1 MSDALRLTIL
11 TPERKLLDA
20 TNIKELTLQSSEG
33 EIQVL
38 PGHAAMLGTLVTGR
52 IKYHLSNGEVREGVV
67 SSGFFEISGDLVS
80 VVAETLELRGE
91 IDLDRARKA
100 QLKSEAI
107 LKEAA
112 IDDGQFHKY
121 QLKLQRAL
129 IRQQVEGKGN

>member
-1 MSDALRLTIL
+1 MSDALRLTVL

-20 TNIKELTLQSSEG
+20 MSIKELTLQSSEG

-52 IKYHLSNGEVREGVV
+52 IKYHLANGDEREGVV
-67 SSGFFEISGDLVS
+67 SSGFFEVSGDLVS

-107 LKEAA
+107 LKEAS
-112 IDDGQFHKY
+112 IEDGQFQKY

-129 IRQQVEGKGN
+129 IRQQVEGKSN